1 MELMGATL
9 VMLAGCAV
17 ASPQLVSARVR
28 VKGRT
33 RRALQMYL
41 LMEIISHSIPQRL
54 PGFRRDRDR
63 PRLARNGRFQRAA
76 TRTSR

>member
-33 RRALQMYL
+33 CKALQMDL
-41 LMEIISHSIPQRL
+41 VMETISH
-54 PGFRRDRDR
+54 
-63 PRLARNGRFQRAA
+63 
-76 TRTSR
+76 